1 MDEKDRLG
9 QLLDK
14 KERAEENRFFA
25 ERDRELIEQLRRK
38 KAEEEKAS
46 PEQTPQEDTPMPEPF
61 RKILTPVYF
70 DETSQ
75 EALQYARHFAQR
87 NGGSVSLLHVVP
99 TDEFHLLRQVYEP
112 EKGGGADPDWAE
124 KISREK
130 LHAIAQEHLQDTQY
144 DILTRLNS
152 DPAAGILE
160 TQKDIGADLVV
171 MTTHGRTGLSHLIL
185 GSVVENVVR
194 ETSGPV
200 FVSRHGEHPS
210 ETLAFEKILVP
221 VDITEQSSAAL
232 SHARQLAEQYGATV
246 YPLHVVPA
254 ADSDLLLREV
264 YRAGPQAPADHVYAE
279 KVAQQKLEEL
289 AQTQLGGVQTQLEL
303 HVSNDPGR
311 TIIETE
317 KAIGADLLIMATH
330 GFSGMFHLLLRS
342 LTEKMMREA
351 DCPVLAL
358 HQ

>member
-1 MDEKDRLG
+1 MLYKPSILG
-9 QLLDK
+9 
-14 KERAEENRFFA
+14 ENADLPIYEMSSSNWRG
-25 ERDRELIEQLRRK
+25 
-38 KAEEEKAS
+38 
-46 PEQTPQEDTPMPEPF
+46 TPGAYAKEDTAMPELF
-61 RKILTPVYF
+61 RKILSPVYF

-75 EALQYARHFAQR
+75 EALEYARHFAQH
-87 NGGSVSLLHVVP
+87 NDGSVSLLHVVP
-99 TDEFHLLRQVYEP
+99 TDEFHLLRRVYEP

-130 LHAIAQEHLQDTQY
+130 LQALAQEHLNETQHE
-144 DILTRLNS
+144 ILTRLNS

-160 TQKDIGADLVV
+160 VQKDIGADLVV
-171 MTTHGRTGLSHLIL
+171 MATHGRTGLSHLIL
-185 GSVVENVVR
+185 GSVAEKVVR

-200 FVSRHGEHPS
+200 FISRHDEHLS
-210 ETLAFEKILVP
+210 ETQPFQKILVP
-221 VDITEQSSAAL
+221 VDITEQSGPAL
-232 SHARQLAEQYGATV
+232 SYARQIAEQYGATV

-289 AQTQLGGVQTQLEL
+289 AQTYLGGVQTQIEL
-303 HVSNDPGR
+303 HVSDDPGR
-311 TIIETE
+311 TIIEME
-317 KAIGADLLIMATH
+317 KAIGADLLVMATH

-342 LTEKMMREA
+342 ITEKMMREA
-351 DCPVLAL
+351 GCPVLAL